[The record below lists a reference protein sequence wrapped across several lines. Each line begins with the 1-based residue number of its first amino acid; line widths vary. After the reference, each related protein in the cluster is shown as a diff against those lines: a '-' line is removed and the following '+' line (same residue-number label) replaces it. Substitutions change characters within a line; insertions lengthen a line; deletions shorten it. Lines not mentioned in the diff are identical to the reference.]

1 MLDRGGEICVVLPYE
16 REEFIRDSV
25 NVIPDTKWRVR
36 FEGVL
41 KHATRVV
48 IASTQRLEI
57 GGVSHDYANQLLLG
71 LARIRAGQLET
82 DLSTLAVWDGL
93 HGDGRGGTASV
104 VERWRNV
111 GLPVEIIDVN
121 QLRKEARKGLW
132 SKTAATSSSSKVQSK
147 RERRKP
153 LRFGSQIMSILFADA
168 VGFSKLSEQQVR
180 GFVQHFLGAIGRM
193 VSKLSREIVAKNT
206 WGDGLYLV
214 FSDLE
219 AAGNFA
225 LDLCDLVT
233 TTEWTRYGLPSRL
246 SLRIAL
252 HAGPVYE
259 FIDPVTGDRTCGG
272 THVSRAA
279 RIEPITPP
287 GQVYASEAFAAM
299 AAAQRV
305 TSFAFDYA
313 GQTPM
318 AKGYGTFPMYHV
330 RCA

>member
-1 MLDRGGEICVVLPYE
+1 
-16 REEFIRDSV
+16 
-25 NVIPDTKWRVR
+25 
-36 FEGVL
+36 
-41 KHATRVV
+41 
-48 IASTQRLEI
+48 
-57 GGVSHDYANQLLLG
+57 
-71 LARIRAGQLET
+71 
-82 DLSTLAVWDGL
+82 
-93 HGDGRGGTASV
+93 
-104 VERWRNV
+104 
-111 GLPVEIIDVN
+111 
-121 QLRKEARKGLW
+121 
-132 SKTAATSSSSKVQSK
+132 
-147 RERRKP
+147 
-153 LRFGSQIMSILFADA
+153 MSILFADA
-168 VGFSKLSEQQVR
+168 VGFSKLSEQQVP

-233 TTEWTRYGLPSRL
+233 TTEWTRHGLPSRL

-259 FIDPVTGDRTCGG
+259 FIDPVTGDRTYGG

-287 GQVYASEAFAAM
+287 GQVYASEAFAAI
-299 AAAQRV
+299 AAAQRLP
-305 TSFAFDYA
+305 FFNFDYA

-318 AKGYGTFPMYHV
+318 AKNYGTFPMYHM
-330 RCA
+330 RRA